1 MTLEEA
7 KKAINELK
15 AQGETPESMLATFY
29 LMFQED
35 EIDVDE
41 LGDLCEL
48 IGYELTDEFR
58 KMSPEDQK
66 TKGWEETD
74 EAEEDL
80 SKEEIEDAKEYE
92 PGEDKK
98 SETEAEDKKSES
110 KKDEDEDEKAQ
121 ARKLFGF

>member
-98 SETEAEDKKSES
+98 SESEDKKS
-110 KKDEDEDEKAQ
+110 EDEDEKAQ